1 MSGVD
6 KIPSEIGRE
15 YASAINVFNAGEWN
29 AAAICCRRVL
39 EAVVQNLLP
48 KDCLKG
54 SLSEQL
60 GSLQSNVDLTK
71 PLTSLADAL
80 RKGGNLGAHFNLER
94 EPDQATARQMLD
106 FVEYLMGYLYVL
118 PGDVESFHN
127 DITKQNRE
135 TVQPSNAG

>member
-1 MSGVD
+1 
-6 KIPSEIGRE
+6 
-15 YASAINVFNAGEWN
+15 
-29 AAAICCRRVL
+29 
-39 EAVVQNLLP
+39 
-48 KDCLKG
+48 
-54 SLSEQL
+54 
-60 GSLQSNVDLTK
+60 
-71 PLTSLADAL
+71 L